1 MATKINIMTAI
12 VGVLNSQGI
21 AIAAD
26 SAVTVSGNNVKKV
39 YNRSNKIFTLSKFHP
54 VGISIYNR
62 VDYMGMPL
70 ETLIKIYRNEL
81 KDKSFGTVAEYK
93 NDFLA
98 FLKIQIKNVS
108 AEQKTH
114 SFYQFCSEA
123 HWPIIYSVR
132 DALNARKAEIDIAQL
147 PGKTEIYNAVIED
160 RLQTYLEEIL
170 GYPQATYL
178 DTTFDQY
185 LNFYAAELD
194 SIENLIQEELAKL
207 FDNLL
212 LLDGHKTIIK
222 QIMYGLINIELIF
235 ESHCGLIFFGF
246 GEDEIYPSSH
256 LVLVGMAIMD
266 IPRAKIFDTISIN
279 PGILGSNIIPYA
291 QGDVTTTVLT
301 GVDPSYKSEMKNAV
315 KSTFSDVA
323 LQMENILG
331 NPALSDQI
339 HVAMTTIA
347 DEFIQR
353 LEDYQWKKI
362 TGPLLEILDNM
373 GKEDMAELAESLV
386 NITSLKRKFTSSD
399 SADESVGGPVDV
411 AIITK
416 GDGFIWMKRKHYFDM
431 DNNPAFKDK
440 YFKF

>member
-1 MATKINIMTAI
+1 MTAI

-62 VDYMGMPL
+62 ADYMGMPL
-70 ETLIKIYRNEL
+70 ETLIKMYRKQL

-98 FLKIQIKNVS
+98 FLKVQLKNVS
-108 AEQKTH
+108 AEQKAN
-114 SFYQFCSEA
+114 SFYQFCSES
-123 HWPIIYSVR
+123 HWAIIDRVR
-132 DALNARKAEIDIAQL
+132 EVLNARKAEVDGADL
-147 PGKTEIYNAVIED
+147 AGKNQIYNAVIED
-160 RLQTYLEEIL
+160 QLQTYLGEIS
-170 GYPQATYL
+170 GYSQETYL
-178 DTTFDQY
+178 NASFDQY
-185 LNFYAAELD
+185 SNFYAAELV
-194 SIENLIQEELAKL
+194 SIENFIQDELSKL
-207 FDNLL
+207 FDNLV
-212 LLDGHKTIIK
+212 LLDGHKTVIK

-235 ESHCGLIFFGF
+235 ESHCGLIFVGF

-256 LVLVGMAIMD
+256 LVLVGMSIMD
-266 IPRAKIFDTISIN
+266 IPRARIFDTISIN
-279 PGILGSNIIPYA
+279 PGVLGSNIIPYA

-301 GVDPSYKSEMKNAV
+301 GVDPSYKNEVKSAV
-315 KSTFSDVA
+315 KSTFSDA
-323 LQMENILG
+323 AQQIGNILG
-331 NPALSDQI
+331 NPALTDQI
-339 HVAMTTIA
+339 NVAMTTIA

-431 DNNPAFKDK
+431 GNNPAFKDK
-440 YFKF
+440 YFKI

>member
-1 MATKINIMTAI
+1 MTAI

-54 VGISIYNR
+54 IGISIYNR
-62 VDYMGMPL
+62 ADYMGMPL
-70 ETLIKIYRNEL
+70 ETIIKMYRKQL

-98 FLKIQIKNVS
+98 FLKIQLKNVS
-108 AEQKTH
+108 TEQKAN
-114 SFYQFCSEA
+114 SFYQFCSESNWA
-123 HWPIIYSVR
+123 IIDRVR
-132 DALNARKAEIDIAQL
+132 EILNDRKAEIDAAEL
-147 PGKTEIYNAVIED
+147 VGKTEIYNAVIEEQ
-160 RLQTYLEEIL
+160 LQTYLGEISA
-170 GYPQATYL
+170 YKQDTYL
-178 DTTFDQY
+178 NATLEEY
-185 LNFYAAELD
+185 SNFYAVELA
-194 SIENLIQEELAKL
+194 SIESFIQEELAKL
-207 FDNLL
+207 FNNLI
-212 LLDGHKTIIK
+212 LLDNHKAVIK
-222 QIMYGLINIELIF
+222 QIMYALINIELIF
-235 ESHCGLIFFGF
+235 ESHCGLVFVGF

-256 LVLVGMAIMD
+256 LVLVGMSIMD
-266 IPRAKIFDTISIN
+266 TPRTAILDPISIN
-279 PGILGSNIIPYA
+279 PGIQGSNIIPYA

-301 GVDPSYKSEMKNAV
+301 GVDPNYKNEVKNAV
-315 KSTFSDVA
+315 KSTFSDA
-323 LQMENILG
+323 AQQIGNILG
-331 NPALSDQI
+331 NPALTDQI
-339 HVAMTTIA
+339 NVAMTTVA
-347 DEFIQR
+347 DEFIKR

-416 GDGFIWMKRKHYFDM
+416 GDGFIWMKRKHYFDISI
-431 DNNPAFKDK
+431 NPAFKDK
-440 YFKF
+440 YFKI

>member
-1 MATKINIMTAI
+1 MTAI

-62 VDYMGMPL
+62 ADFMGMPL
-70 ETLIKIYRNEL
+70 ETLIKIYRKEL

-98 FLKIQIKNVS
+98 YLKVQIKNVS
-108 AEQKTH
+108 AEQKAN
-114 SFYQFCSEA
+114 SFYQFCSES
-123 HWPIIYSVR
+123 HWTIIGRVL
-132 DALNARKAEIDIAQL
+132 DALNARKAEIDVAEL
-147 PGKTEIYNAVIED
+147 ADKTEIYNAVIED
-160 RLQTYLEEIL
+160 RLQTYLGEIS
-170 GYPQATYL
+170 GYSQGTYL
-178 DTTFDQY
+178 DATFDQY
-185 LNFYAAELD
+185 SNFYAAELV
-194 SIENLIQEELAKL
+194 SIENFIQEELAKS
-207 FDNLL
+207 FDSLL

-222 QIMYGLINIELIF
+222 RIMYGLINIELIF
-235 ESHCGLIFFGF
+235 ESHCGLIFVGF

-256 LVLVGMAIMD
+256 LVLVGVAIMD
-266 IPRAKIFDTISIN
+266 IPRARIFDTFSIN
-279 PGILGSNIIPYA
+279 PGIRGSNIIPYA

-301 GVDPSYKSEMKNAV
+301 GVDPSYKNEVKNAV
-315 KSTFSDVA
+315 KSTFSDAV
-323 LQMENILG
+323 LQIGNILG
-331 NPALSDQI
+331 NPALTDKI
-339 HVAMTTIA
+339 NVAMTTIA

-431 DNNPAFKDK
+431 DYNPAFKDK

>member
-1 MATKINIMTAI
+1 MTAI

-26 SAVTVSGNNVKKV
+26 SAVTVSGSNVKKV

-62 VDYMGMPL
+62 ADYMGMPL
-70 ETLIKIYRNEL
+70 ETIIKMYRKQL
-81 KDKSFGTVAEYK
+81 KDNSFDTVAEYK

-98 FLKIQIKNVS
+98 FLKTQLKNVS
-108 AEQKTH
+108 AEQKAN
-114 SFYQFCSEA
+114 SFYQFCSES
-123 HWPIIYSVR
+123 HWTIIDR
-132 DALNARKAEIDIAQL
+132 IREALNNRKAEIDAADL
-147 PGKTEIYNAVIED
+147 AGKTEIYNQVIEE

-170 GYPQATYL
+170 AYKQDTYL
-178 DTTFDQY
+178 NTTY
-185 LNFYAAELD
+185 EEYSKFYAGELV
-194 SIENLIQEELAKL
+194 SIENFIHGELVKS
-207 FDNLL
+207 FSDII
-212 LLDGHKTIIK
+212 LLDDHKAIIK

-235 ESHCGLIFFGF
+235 ESHCGLIFVGF
-246 GEDEIYPSSH
+246 GEEEIYPSSH
-256 LVLVGMAIMD
+256 LVLVGMAVMD
-266 IPRAKIFDTISIN
+266 IPRAAILPPISIN
-279 PGILGSNIIPYA
+279 PGIQGSNIIPYA

-301 GVDPSYKSEMKNAV
+301 GVDPSYKNEVKSAV
-315 KSTFSDVA
+315 KSTFSEA
-323 LQMENILG
+323 AQQIGNIIG
-331 NPALSDQI
+331 NPGLTDQI
-339 HVAMTTIA
+339 NIAMTTVA
-347 DEFIQR
+347 DEFIKG

-416 GDGFIWMKRKHYFDM
+416 GDGFIWMKRKHYFDIG
-431 DNNPAFKDK
+431 NNPAFKDK
-440 YFKF
+440 YFKI

>member
-1 MATKINIMTAI
+1 MTAI

-62 VDYMGMPL
+62 ADYMGMPL
-70 ETLIKIYRNEL
+70 ETIIKMYRKQL
-81 KDKSFGTVAEYK
+81 KDKSFDTVAEYK
-93 NDFLA
+93 NDFLS
-98 FLKIQIKNVS
+98 FLKTQLKNVS
-108 AEQKTH
+108 AEQKSN
-114 SFYQFCSEA
+114 SFYQFCSES
-123 HWPIIYSVR
+123 HWAIIER
-132 DALNARKAEIDIAQL
+132 IKQALNDRKAEIDAAQL
-147 PGKTEIYNAVIED
+147 AGKIDIYHVAIQEQLQSYLGEISGYKQD
-160 RLQTYLEEIL
+160 TYLS
-170 GYPQATYL
+170 A
-178 DTTFDQY
+178 TFDEY
-185 LNFYAAELD
+185 SNFYATELA
-194 SIENLIQEELAKL
+194 SIENFIQGELAKL
-207 FDNLL
+207 FNDLI
-212 LLDGHKTIIK
+212 LLDGHKAIIK

-235 ESHCGLIFFGF
+235 ESHSGLIFVGF
-246 GEDEIYPSSH
+246 GEEEIYPSSH

-266 IPRAKIFDTISIN
+266 IPRAAILEPISIN

-301 GVDPSYKSEMKNAV
+301 GVDPNYKNEVKDAV
-315 KSTFSDVA
+315 KSTFSDA
-323 LQMENILG
+323 AQQIGNILG
-331 NPALSDQI
+331 NPALTEQI
-339 HVAMTTIA
+339 NVAMTTVA

-353 LEDYQWKKI
+353 LEVYQWEKI

-399 SADESVGGPVDV
+399 SAEESVGGPVDV

-416 GDGFIWMKRKHYFDM
+416 GDGFIWVKRKHYFDM
-431 DNNPAFKDK
+431 DNNPTFKDK
-440 YFKF
+440 YFKI